1 MNSAEYIRRT
11 KVLADKRKNTGIIIL
26 EGSMNL
32 MEKRLR
38 MLGILGIISL
48 LSYTAMVVFSPLAY
62 PGYDWLSMAVS
73 DLSAEGAPSE
83 DLANQLNALFGPCG
97 LVSIM
102 AVCVGVVGCKSKVLK
117 LGIYFFAAMEWVCN
131 VGYKLFPWVSD
142 APASNPQNV
151 MHLLVTVLV
160 VVLSLASLV
169 LVAIGAGKEQ
179 LKSLS
184 IWAIVCLAAMMI
196 GPIGTALLPKA
207 VFGLFERFSTFSAVV
222 FNAVLGIYLMKGR
235 FASRA

>member
-1 MNSAEYIRRT
+1 MI
-11 KVLADKRKNTGIIIL
+11 
-26 EGSMNL
+26 
-32 MEKRLR
+32 EKRLR
-38 MLGILGIISL
+38 LLGILGVISL

-83 DLANQLNALFGPCG
+83 DLASQLNALFGPCG

-102 AVCVGVVGCKSKVLK
+102 AICVGVVGCKSKMLK
-117 LGIYFFAAMEWVCN
+117 LGIYFFTAMEWACN
-131 VGYKLFPWVSD
+131 VGYDLFPWVKD
-142 APASNPQNV
+142 APASNPQNI

-160 VVLSLASLV
+160 VVLSLTSLV
-169 LVAIGAGKEQ
+169 LVAFGAQKEQ
-179 LKSLS
+179 MRSLS
-184 IWAIVCLAAMMI
+184 IWAIVCLAAMTI

-222 FNAVLGIYLMKGR
+222 FNAVLGIYLAKGR
-235 FASRA
+235 FTSRM

>member
-1 MNSAEYIRRT
+1 M
-11 KVLADKRKNTGIIIL
+11 L
-26 EGSMNL
+26 
-32 MEKRLR
+32 EKRLR

-83 DLANQLNALFGPCG
+83 ELASQLNALFGPCG

-102 AVCVGVVGCKSKVLK
+102 AVCVGVVGCRSKVLK

-131 VGYKLFPWVSD
+131 VGYKLFPWVKD
-142 APASNPQNV
+142 APASNPQNM
-151 MHLLVTVLV
+151 MHLAVTVLV
-160 VVLSLASLV
+160 VVFSLVSLV
-169 LVAIGAGKEQ
+169 LVAIGARKKQ
-179 LKSLS
+179 IKSLS
-184 IWAIVCLAAMMI
+184 IWAVVCLAAMLI
-196 GPIGTALLPKA
+196 GPVGTALLPKA

-222 FNAVLGIYLMKGR
+222 FNGVLGIYFMKGR
-235 FASRA
+235 FSLRV